1 MKHPLSIFLFLILLI
16 SCKKESKTIPEDI
29 LTETNTDTLS
39 KKEIEITLRDTT
51 TFNIPQKLLSTIQK
65 EYEGKNFSII
75 NVALGK
81 IDYDDTEDAAVII
94 QTTTAQKISES
105 VLIYQNRSDSYRLM
119 AQNRSIITQE
129 YYFTDEHTNSSK
141 EITIENNHLLLSL
154 FCYGPCGNTFLD
166 FALENDELVLTNF
179 STYDVGAGT
188 HIERDYNVV
197 QGIVKISTT
206 NTMLDEMPVT
216 EEEFEFTYTKGVRFL
231 DLNTKSLFSELSEIE
246 SKTIL

>member
-1 MKHPLSIFLFLILLI
+1 MKKLLLLFFSLFTLV
-16 SCKKESKTIPEDI
+16 SCKKETSTSQEDI
-29 LTETNTDTLS
+29 QNVVIEKDTVLEN
-39 KKEIEITLRDTT
+39 KITLRDTT
-51 TFNIPQKLLSTIQK
+51 TFNMPQKLLSIIQK
-65 EYEGKNFSII
+65 EYEGKDFSII
-75 NVALGK
+75 NVVLGK
-81 IDYDDTEDAAVII
+81 IDYDDTEDAAIII

-141 EITIENNHLLLSL
+141 EITIENHHLLISL

-166 FALENDELVLTNF
+166 FALEKDELVLTNF
-179 STYDVGAGT
+179 STYDVGAGA
-188 HIERDYNVV
+188 HIERDYNIAK
-197 QGIVKISTT
+197 GIVKISTT